1 MRIIFPAGRADWFIM
16 LTYSSFMK
24 AIRERRFFPIYLF
37 YGEESYIQEELIRKL
52 AKAYL
57 GEEDGFGLEKADGER
72 YSPDELLEETS
83 ESNIFSSR
91 RLIVINDPP
100 YMKPLRSEDAQK
112 KGAAGKP
119 LVDPKRDPG
128 QSVEEKA
135 DRIDL
140 VLESYLGKVNAA
152 SSDCALVFRMHQV
165 DRRRRYFK
173 LIDKH
178 GAVVQCSPLKGKELS
193 EWIKRKVSEYGKTID
208 HAAIEKIMMSGDL
221 NLTFLRAEIE
231 KFTAYLGGENN
242 ITAETVEQLFSG
254 DLQSSV
260 FTMLDALAE
269 GSPGRARVM
278 LDRLLQSN
286 EKPLQ
291 ILAML
296 FRHYRLLLNVIA
308 LENRVVAPKDMAAL
322 LGVPPFAA
330 TRLRRQAS
338 LYSSAILAEVIHT
351 LYETDKKIKTGRLE
365 PNRALFIALERINN
379 IQKTA

>member
-1 MRIIFPAGRADWFIM
+1 M
-16 LTYSSFMK
+16 LTYSSFMTT
-24 AIRERRFFPIYLF
+24 IRENRFFPVYLF

-52 AKAYL
+52 ADAYL
-57 GEEDGFGLEKADGER
+57 GKEGAFGLEKVDGEH
-72 YSPDELLEETS
+72 YSPDELLEEVG

-91 RLIVINDPP
+91 RLIVVNDPP
-100 YMKPLRSEDAQK
+100 YMKPPRSEDAQK
-112 KGAAGKP
+112 KGNPGKP
-119 LVDPKRDPG
+119 GLEPEPDSGKTG
-128 QSVEEKA
+128 EERA
-135 DRIDL
+135 DRVDL
-140 VLESYLGKVNAA
+140 LLESCFGKVDAA
-152 SSDCALVFRMHQV
+152 NPDCVLVFKMPRV
-165 DRRRRYFK
+165 DRRKRFLK

-193 EWIKRKVSEYGKTID
+193 DWIKRKVSESGKTID
-208 HAAIEKIMMSGDL
+208 HAAVEKIMMSGNL

-231 KFTAYLGGENN
+231 KFTAYLGEEDRV
-242 ITAETVEQLFSG
+242 TAETVEQLFSG

-269 GSPGRARVM
+269 GSSGKANRM
-278 LDRLLQSN
+278 LDRLLQRN

-296 FRHYRLLLNVIA
+296 VRHYRLLLNVIA
-308 LENRVVAPKDMAAL
+308 LEDRAVAPKDMAAL

-338 LYSSAILAEVIHT
+338 LHSSAALAEVIQT

-365 PNRALFIALERINN
+365 PNRAIYIALERIDN